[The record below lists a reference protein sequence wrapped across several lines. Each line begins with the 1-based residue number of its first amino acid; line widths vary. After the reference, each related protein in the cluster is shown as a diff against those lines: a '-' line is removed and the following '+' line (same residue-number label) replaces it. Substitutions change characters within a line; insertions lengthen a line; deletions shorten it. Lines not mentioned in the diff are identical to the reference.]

1 MLDLSKLKSRTVL
14 LRLKEYEG
22 NNEYLHR
29 LRINALNGQVNLTP
43 SQVEYINNN
52 YTTEPIEINKVI
64 SITPYFGEQLKE
76 KWELKHVPERI
87 LVELLLAESDKA
99 YHIKGKLYKNQ
110 KKSELYFLPKTQLN
124 TDLFEDEDIDIE
136 VDFQK
141 YADMDKLGR
150 VAFKHQEEGIKFL
163 LSKKKC
169 VLADDMG
176 LGKSYQSIVAALET
190 GVEKILVVC
199 PANAKINWKREIAN
213 FIPEG
218 DINVISGRGW
228 VSNGKFTIINYDV
241 LKNFHTVVDNRK
253 VYKEGEIKT
262 NLIDEGFDL
271 IIMDECF
278 TYETKVKTDVG
289 ELCIGDIVE
298 NELDV
303 KILSYNLDNQLLEYK
318 KINRWVKKGTK
329 NTLLKIKLPNDI
341 FIECTPNHKIY
352 VKDKGYVK
360 AEEINEGDELYYL
373 SERINEKTTTKEW
386 EILFERMCEQGHH
399 TKKGFRREDKKILG
413 KRKKRKKLRDLWYNF
428 SCSEK
433 FKTKVLFNKL
443 FSKMEDVTERSDR
456 QNKKIL
462 TEGEAVENIQRD
474 EQKIPTH
481 SETIFGKDEKG
492 QPNEESRNCGDD
504 EKKINGS
511 NIFKSWWKRKD
522 NETTRDCLRNVRGC
536 GQRLDF
542 GIPNKNKG
550 CKRRFPIFTKSLFTG
565 HRKPKTKDSYRN
577 RWEFTQNKKV
587 EVLRQKENRSLECF
601 RVESVEILERGS
613 GHQQRIGDGG
623 HTKVY
628 NLEVDDNH
636 NYFAN
641 GILVS
646 NCHMV
651 KNPTA
656 QRTKILNQVCE
667 NIERRWLLT
676 GTPIANRPMD
686 YFNLL
691 FLCGSPLT
699 ANWQYFAFR
708 YCDAKKFTKRLK
720 SGKLKQI
727 WLTDGNSNLG
737 ELHNRTKKYLLRR
750 MKDDHLDLPPK
761 IVSPYYLEMDDIKSY
776 NSVFEEYVAWAESEG
791 RDLGAGRHMVEM
803 IVLRKFIALKKV
815 EHSVELAQ
823 QAIEQGKKVIIFTN
837 FTDSFNAL
845 MSSFGSIAVGHNGK
859 MNGTQKQS
867 SIDRFQNDNK
877 VKVFVGNLISAG
889 TAITLT
895 AAEVVIM
902 NDLDFVPSNHAQA
915 EDRAHRIG
923 STGVTNVYYPIFE
936 DTIDS
941 LMYDM
946 LQKKK
951 QIISKIMGQEH
962 EDVDISK
969 DLIKK
974 ILR

>member
-1 MLDLSKLKSRTVL
+1 MLDLSKLKNRTVL
-14 LRLKEYEG
+14 LRLKEYDG

-29 LRINALNGQVNLTP
+29 LRVNALKGQVNLTP

-110 KKSELYFLPKTQLN
+110 KKSELYFIPKTQLN

-150 VAFKHQEEGIKFL
+150 KAFQHQEDGIKFL

-176 LGKSYQSIVAALET
+176 LGKTFQSIVAALET
-190 GVEKILVVC
+190 GVEKVLVVC
-199 PANAKINWKREIAN
+199 PANAKINWKREISN
-213 FIPEG
+213 FVDED
-218 DINVISGRGW
+218 DISILKTGHW
-228 VSNGKFTIINYDV
+228 DPKKFTIVNYDI
-241 LKNFHTVVDNRK
+241 LKNFHTVIDNRK
-253 VYKEGEIKT
+253 TYKEGEIRRH
-262 NLIDEGFDL
+262 LVDQEFDL
-271 IIMDECF
+271 IIMDE
-278 TYETKVKTDVG
+278 
-289 ELCIGDIVE
+289 
-298 NELDV
+298 
-303 KILSYNLDNQLLEYK
+303 
-318 KINRWVKKGTK
+318 
-329 NTLLKIKLPNDI
+329 
-341 FIECTPNHKIY
+341 
-352 VKDKGYVK
+352 
-360 AEEINEGDELYYL
+360 A
-373 SERINEKTTTKEW
+373 
-386 EILFERMCEQGHH
+386 
-399 TKKGFRREDKKILG
+399 
-413 KRKKRKKLRDLWYNF
+413 
-428 SCSEK
+428 
-433 FKTKVLFNKL
+433 
-443 FSKMEDVTERSDR
+443 
-456 QNKKIL
+456 
-462 TEGEAVENIQRD
+462 
-474 EQKIPTH
+474 
-481 SETIFGKDEKG
+481 
-492 QPNEESRNCGDD
+492 
-504 EKKINGS
+504 
-511 NIFKSWWKRKD
+511 
-522 NETTRDCLRNVRGC
+522 
-536 GQRLDF
+536 
-542 GIPNKNKG
+542 
-550 CKRRFPIFTKSLFTG
+550 
-565 HRKPKTKDSYRN
+565 
-577 RWEFTQNKKV
+577 
-587 EVLRQKENRSLECF
+587 
-601 RVESVEILERGS
+601 
-613 GHQQRIGDGG
+613 
-623 HTKVY
+623 
-628 NLEVDDNH
+628 
-636 NYFAN
+636 
-641 GILVS
+641 
-646 NCHMV
+646 HMV

-845 MSSFGSIAVGHNGK
+845 MSSFGNMVVGHNGK

-962 EDVDISK
+962 EDIDISN

>member
-1 MLDLSKLKSRTVL
+1 MLDLSKLKNRTVL
-14 LRLKEYEG
+14 LRLKEYDG

-29 LRINALNGQVNLTP
+29 LRVNALKGQVNLTP

-150 VAFKHQEEGIKFL
+150 KAFQHQEDGIKFL

-176 LGKSYQSIVAALET
+176 LGKTFQSIVAALET

-199 PANAKINWKREIAN
+199 PANAKINWKREISN
-213 FIPEG
+213 FIDE
-218 DINVISGRGW
+218 DEISILKTGHWDPKR
-228 VSNGKFTIINYDV
+228 FTIVNYDI

-253 VYKEGEIKT
+253 TYKEGEIRRH
-262 NLIDEGFDL
+262 LVDQEFDL
-271 IIMDECF
+271 IIMDE
-278 TYETKVKTDVG
+278 
-289 ELCIGDIVE
+289 
-298 NELDV
+298 
-303 KILSYNLDNQLLEYK
+303 
-318 KINRWVKKGTK
+318 
-329 NTLLKIKLPNDI
+329 
-341 FIECTPNHKIY
+341 
-352 VKDKGYVK
+352 
-360 AEEINEGDELYYL
+360 A
-373 SERINEKTTTKEW
+373 
-386 EILFERMCEQGHH
+386 
-399 TKKGFRREDKKILG
+399 
-413 KRKKRKKLRDLWYNF
+413 
-428 SCSEK
+428 
-433 FKTKVLFNKL
+433 
-443 FSKMEDVTERSDR
+443 
-456 QNKKIL
+456 
-462 TEGEAVENIQRD
+462 
-474 EQKIPTH
+474 
-481 SETIFGKDEKG
+481 
-492 QPNEESRNCGDD
+492 
-504 EKKINGS
+504 
-511 NIFKSWWKRKD
+511 
-522 NETTRDCLRNVRGC
+522 
-536 GQRLDF
+536 
-542 GIPNKNKG
+542 
-550 CKRRFPIFTKSLFTG
+550 
-565 HRKPKTKDSYRN
+565 
-577 RWEFTQNKKV
+577 
-587 EVLRQKENRSLECF
+587 
-601 RVESVEILERGS
+601 
-613 GHQQRIGDGG
+613 
-623 HTKVY
+623 
-628 NLEVDDNH
+628 
-636 NYFAN
+636 
-641 GILVS
+641 
-646 NCHMV
+646 HMV

-962 EDVDISK
+962 EDIDISK